1 MISFEVVRVCS
12 FFCCNGVCKSGLSST
27 KTKFEWDTSIR
38 HKGIYAALFNLIAS
52 VSALQ
57 FTVQMSKLNR
67 LGKTYRKRIF
77 VVELK
82 TSLAL
87 LLRTNCLREFT
98 VTLFT
103 QEHRCK
109 LEKCQENF
117 TNSIS
122 IPFRGSDRTLI
133 HIMLKETGIRD
144 PAVWTACLSQE
155 STHPKYY
162 FRFDSHLIQS
172 LWDLRFQ

>member
-27 KTKFEWDTSIR
+27 ETKFEWDTSIR
-38 HKGIYAALFNLIAS
+38 HKGIYAAFSNLIAS
-52 VSALQ
+52 VSVVQ

-77 VVELK
+77 IVELK

-103 QEHRCK
+103 QEHRYK
-109 LEKCQENF
+109 LEKCQE
-117 TNSIS
+117 
-122 IPFRGSDRTLI
+122 TLR
-133 HIMLKETGIRD
+133 IRD
-144 PAVWTACLSQE
+144 YLWLTHVYFWMKERSYVWQGLSRQSFFQKQSE
-155 STHPKYY
+155 SIINSHRRLINVR
-162 FRFDSHLIQS
+162 RFTSV
-172 LWDLRFQ
+172 R